1 MLVSTALGFRSDLR
15 VACEGSEVNGR
26 SILALMT
33 LQAGPGSV
41 LSFAAD
47 GPDADSLLERLVA
60 LVEGGFEESS

>member
-1 MLVSTALGFRSDLR
+1 MLVSTALGFQSDLR
-15 VACEGSEVNGR
+15 VACGGSEVNGR

-33 LQAGPGSV
+33 LEAGPGTE
-41 LSFAAD
+41 LSFAAA